1 MKKHMKPIVVRGILS
16 PIVLVSLY
24 CVYTY
29 ISEFLLSVMERV
41 GIRKWYGVDSLWLF
55 SGVMLLLILVNG
67 LLNRRF
73 PIKAYQTMLLNI
85 FGAIVIVI
93 VFWSIGSIF
102 GMTSAHLSPS
112 AYSEHWGD
120 VMRFELFLMSLI
132 YGGIVTI
139 GSIVWF
145 ILQACIR
152 RLRKK

>member
-1 MKKHMKPIVVRGILS
+1 MKKHMKPKEVRGILS
-16 PIVLVSLY
+16 PIVLVILY
-24 CVYTY
+24 LAYSH
-29 ISEFLLSVMERV
+29 I
-41 GIRKWYGVDSLWLF
+41 DSLLF
-55 SGVMLLLILVNG
+55 SILSRIGVPYLHRVENWRFIVIMVPLILVNG

-73 PIKAYQTMLLNI
+73 PVKAYQTMLLNI
-85 FGAIVIVI
+85 FGAIVILI

-102 GMTSAHLSPS
+102 GMTGAHLSPS
-112 AYSEHWGD
+112 AYSEYRGD
-120 VMRFELFLMSLI
+120 VIRFELFLISLV

>member
-1 MKKHMKPIVVRGILS
+1 MKKYMRPIVVRGVLS
-16 PIVLVSLY
+16 PIILVILYLSYVHIYSL
-24 CVYTY
+24 
-29 ISEFLLSVMERV
+29 
-41 GIRKWYGVDSLWLF
+41 LF
-55 SGVMLLLILVNG
+55 SILSRMGVPYLYRVQDWLLIGIMIPLILVNC

-73 PIKAYQTMLLNI
+73 PVKAYQTMFLNI
-85 FGAIVIVI
+85 FGAVVLVI

-102 GMTSAHLSPS
+102 GMTGAHLSPS
-112 AYSEHWGD
+112 AYSEYRGD
-120 VMRFELFLMSLI
+120 VIRFELFLISLV

>member
-1 MKKHMKPIVVRGILS
+1 MKRHMKPIVVRGILS

-29 ISEFLLSVMERV
+29 IYDCLLSV
-41 GIRKWYGVDSLWLF
+41 GIIKGYEINSEWLL

-85 FGAIVIVI
+85 LGAVVIVI
-93 VFWSIGSIF
+93 VFWSIGSIL

-112 AYSEHWGD
+112 AYSEHWGE